1 MQGVHGLFLLVSSL
15 SLSLSLSHTCAHTA
29 TQTDTGI
36 CIVNLLTHSHSWL
49 SFAVDYWF
57 IFFGTFFFFFLFV
70 NCPFIDWLFNLAVPP
85 AYYAHLAAFRAR
97 FYMEPETSDSG
108 SMTSGAAAGRGMG
121 GAGPRSTRPPGAN
134 AAVRP
139 LPALKEN
146 VKRVMFY
153 C

>member
-1 MQGVHGLFLLVSSL
+1 M
-15 SLSLSLSHTCAHTA
+15 
-29 TQTDTGI
+29 
-36 CIVNLLTHSHSWL
+36 
-49 SFAVDYWF
+49 
-57 IFFGTFFFFFLFV
+57 
-70 NCPFIDWLFNLAVPP
+70 PP

-108 SMTSGAAAGRGMG
+108 SMTSAAAAGGGGGGGVGRGVRAS
-121 GAGPRSTRPPGAN
+121 GAG

>member
-1 MQGVHGLFLLVSSL
+1 M
-15 SLSLSLSHTCAHTA
+15 
-29 TQTDTGI
+29 
-36 CIVNLLTHSHSWL
+36 
-49 SFAVDYWF
+49 
-57 IFFGTFFFFFLFV
+57 
-70 NCPFIDWLFNLAVPP
+70 PP

-108 SMTSGAAAGRGMG
+108 SMTSGAAGRGMG
-121 GAGPRSTRPPGAN
+121 LGGAGTRSTRVSAAN

>member
-1 MQGVHGLFLLVSSL
+1 MIMAELLSGVILNFADMQGAHVLFQLVSSL
-15 SLSLSLSHTCAHTA
+15 SLSHLYGWNAHTFKHKHFHTCAQHFSL
-29 TQTDTGI
+29 QCD
-36 CIVNLLTHSHSWL
+36 VHLFYSLT
-49 SFAVDYWF
+49 
-57 IFFGTFFFFFLFV
+57 
-70 NCPFIDWLFNLAVPP
+70 VPP

-108 SMTSGAAAGRGMG
+108 SLTSETISGRGGMG
-121 GAGPRSTRPPGAN
+121 GAAPRSTRGPGAPT
-134 AAVRP
+134 VRP

>member
-1 MQGVHGLFLLVSSL
+1 VHLALEYIDRQANHLRWGGNARQNADNFTGL
-15 SLSLSLSHTCAHTA
+15 
-29 TQTDTGI
+29 
-36 CIVNLLTHSHSWL
+36 
-49 SFAVDYWF
+49 
-57 IFFGTFFFFFLFV
+57 
-70 NCPFIDWLFNLAVPP
+70 LAVPP

-97 FYMEPETSDSG
+97 FYMEPDTSDSG
-108 SMTSGAAAGRGMG
+108 SMVSGA
-121 GAGPRSTRPPGAN
+121 GASRVPPPGSSRSSRAVGT

>member
-1 MQGVHGLFLLVSSL
+1 MRLIHVL
-15 SLSLSLSHTCAHTA
+15 S
-29 TQTDTGI
+29 G
-36 CIVNLLTHSHSWL
+36 
-49 SFAVDYWF
+49 
-57 IFFGTFFFFFLFV
+57 
-70 NCPFIDWLFNLAVPP
+70 AVPP

-97 FYMEPETSDSG
+97 FYMEPNTSDSG
-108 SMTSGAAAGRGMG
+108 SMTSGAAAGRGGMG
-121 GAGPRSTRPPGAN
+121 VGRSTRGPAN

>member
-1 MQGVHGLFLLVSSL
+1 
-15 SLSLSLSHTCAHTA
+15 
-29 TQTDTGI
+29 
-36 CIVNLLTHSHSWL
+36 
-49 SFAVDYWF
+49 
-57 IFFGTFFFFFLFV
+57 
-70 NCPFIDWLFNLAVPP
+70 VPP

-108 SMTSGAAAGRGMG
+108 SLTSGMASGRGGGGAAGGRATRGP
-121 GAGPRSTRPPGAN
+121 AAN

>member
-1 MQGVHGLFLLVSSL
+1 M
-15 SLSLSLSHTCAHTA
+15 
-29 TQTDTGI
+29 
-36 CIVNLLTHSHSWL
+36 
-49 SFAVDYWF
+49 
-57 IFFGTFFFFFLFV
+57 
-70 NCPFIDWLFNLAVPP
+70 PP

-108 SMTSGAAAGRGMG
+108 SMTSGTIAAR
-121 GAGPRSTRPPGAN
+121 GAGAGAGAGARSMRGPSSS

>member
-1 MQGVHGLFLLVSSL
+1 MIECF
-15 SLSLSLSHTCAHTA
+15 
-29 TQTDTGI
+29 
-36 CIVNLLTHSHSWL
+36 
-49 SFAVDYWF
+49 
-57 IFFGTFFFFFLFV
+57 
-70 NCPFIDWLFNLAVPP
+70 FIDWFFCLAVPP

-108 SMTSGAAAGRGMG
+108 SMTSGAAAGRGGMG
-121 GAGPRSTRPPGAN
+121 PGAGARSTRAPGSS

-139 LPALKEN
+139 LPALKDN

>member
-1 MQGVHGLFLLVSSL
+1 MFLL
-15 SLSLSLSHTCAHTA
+15 
-29 TQTDTGI
+29 
-36 CIVNLLTHSHSWL
+36 
-49 SFAVDYWF
+49 
-57 IFFGTFFFFFLFV
+57 
-70 NCPFIDWLFNLAVPP
+70 VPP

-108 SMTSGAAAGRGMG
+108 SMTSGAAVGRGMG
-121 GAGPRSTRPPGAN
+121 AGGGGGAGSGGRSTRVSAAN

-146 VKRVMFY
+146 VKKVMFY